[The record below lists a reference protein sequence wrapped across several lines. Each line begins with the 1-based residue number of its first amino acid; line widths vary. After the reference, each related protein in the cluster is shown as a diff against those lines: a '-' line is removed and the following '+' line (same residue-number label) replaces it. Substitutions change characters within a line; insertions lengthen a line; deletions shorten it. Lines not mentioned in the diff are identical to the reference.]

1 MTSFRTIKPNDAQ
14 RALPFQREL
23 YVDLFAGLGGASSGG
38 RKAYRDPD
46 IAINHNPVAI
56 AVYKANHP
64 TTRTFITDVFDV
76 DPLEAT
82 RGQPVAILWASPDCR
97 HFSKAKGA
105 APRSP
110 QVRSLAWVVV
120 RWVHA
125 TRPRLFLLE
134 NVEEFQKWG
143 PLDEHGQPIKAEE
156 GRTFKAFVACL
167 TSGLPADHPDMPEI
181 MAAIGMWVPQSAL
194 VRGLGCN
201 VEWRERRASNAGA
214 PTIRKRLFMIGRT
227 DGRPI
232 VWTTPKRHEKP
243 KSGQAPWRTAAEC
256 IDWSDLGK
264 SMIDRKRPHVDNTCR
279 RVAKGF
285 WRHTVMADK
294 PFFVSMDEGHLA
306 AANLTEFANA
316 SNQRTFSAAEPLRTQ
331 VAQVKGGHFA
341 LSAAKLIQTGYGE
354 RPGQQPRAPGLHKP
368 LGTVVAGGCK
378 HALVTAMVVGAG
390 GPSYSGK
397 PQAVTQPVGTLL
409 PSNHRAVAACH
420 FEQANGGFYDGAGR
434 AADAPLSTITQA
446 GSNQRLASAYLVKF
460 YSTGGQWQD
469 LAEPMHTVPT
479 KDRMALV
486 TVVQIPT
493 ATLPPA
499 LMEKARKC
507 AAFLHKHLPEHF
519 PQLVDLVLLGD
530 YVLVDFTLR
539 MLKPVELK
547 IAQGF
552 DPDYITDWGWFE
564 DKATGELVRKNVN
577 NTDQIKL
584 IGNSVSPYE
593 SEDLIA
599 ANAADLIDLYRSEA
613 A

>member
-1 MTSFRTIKPNDAQ
+1 MTSLRSVKTNGAQ
-14 RALPFQREL
+14 RALPFEREL

-167 TSGLPADHPDMPEI
+167 TTGLPADHPDMPEI
-181 MAAIGMWVPQSAL
+181 MAAIGLWVPESAL

-232 VWTTPKRHEKP
+232 VWTSPKRHEKP
-243 KSGQAPWRTAAEC
+243 KSGQMPWRTAAEC

-294 PFFVSMDEGHLA
+294 PFLVPMSDDQLA

-316 SNQRTFSAAEPLRTQ
+316 SNQRTFSADEPLRTQ

-341 LSAAKLIQTGYGE
+341 MSAAHLTHLTHHGDRAGYPITEATRTITGANRGE
-354 RPGQQPRAPGLHKP
+354 Q
-368 LGTVVAGGCK
+368 
-378 HALVTAMVVGAG
+378 ALVTAMIVGAG
-390 GPSYSGK
+390 GPSFSGK
-397 PQAVTQPVGTLL
+397 PLAVTQPVGTLL

-420 FEQANGGFYDGAGR
+420 FEQANGGFYNGDGR
-434 AADAPLSTITQA
+434 AADSPLSTITQA
-446 GSNQRLASAYLVKF
+446 GSNQRLVSAYLVKYF
-460 YSTGGQWQD
+460 STGD
-469 LAEPMHTVPT
+469 NTRPLTEPTSTITT

-486 TVVQIPT
+486 TVAQVP
-493 ATLPPA
+493 ASTLPPE
-499 LMEKARKC
+499 LMEKAGKC
-507 AAFLHKHLPEHF
+507 AAFLHKHLPEHL
-519 PQLVDLVLLGD
+519 PQPVDLVLLGD

-564 DKATGELVRKNVN
+564 DKVTGELVRKSVN

>member
-1 MTSFRTIKPNDAQ
+1 MTSFRTFKTNDDQ
-14 RALPFQREL
+14 RTLPFQREL
-23 YVDLFAGLGGASSGG
+23 YIDLFAGLGGASSGG

-120 RWVHA
+120 RWVLA

-156 GRTFKAFVACL
+156 GRTFKAFVSCL

-232 VWTTPKRHEKP
+232 VWPTPKRHENP
-243 KSGQAPWRTAAEC
+243 KSDQMPWRQAAEC
-256 IDWSDLGK
+256 IDWSNLGK
-264 SMIDRKRPHVDNTCR
+264 SMIDRKRPHADNTCR

-294 PFFVSMDEGHLA
+294 PFLVPMDDGHLA

-316 SNQRTFSAAEPLRTQ
+316 SNQRTFSAVEPLRTQ
-331 VAQVKGGHFA
+331 VAQIKGGHFA
-341 LSAAKLIQTGYGE
+341 LSATHLTHLPHHGDRAGYPLTEATRTITGANRGE
-354 RPGQQPRAPGLHKP
+354 Q
-368 LGTVVAGGCK
+368 
-378 HALVTAMVVGAG
+378 ALVTAAMVTLRNGSIG
-390 GPSYSGK
+390 GSMD
-397 PQAVTQPVGTLL
+397 QPVNAITTSSG
-409 PSNHRAVAACH
+409 HHAVAACH
-420 FEQANGGFYDGAGR
+420 FEQANGGFYDGDGR

-469 LAEPMHTVPT
+469 LAEPMHTLPT

-486 TVVQIPT
+486 TVVQVRAAI
-493 ATLPPA
+493 LPPD
-499 LMEKARKC
+499 LLEKARKC

-519 PQLVDLVLLGD
+519 PQLVDLVLLSD
-530 YVLVDFTLR
+530 YALVDFTLR

>member
-1 MTSFRTIKPNDAQ
+1 MTSFRTIKPNEAQ

-143 PLDEHGQPIKAEE
+143 PLDEHGQPIKTEE

-181 MAAIGMWVPQSAL
+181 MAAIGLWVPQSAL

-264 SMIDRKRPHVDNTCR
+264 SMIDRERPHVDNTCR

-294 PFFVSMDEGHLA
+294 PFFVPMDDGHLA

-331 VAQVKGGHFA
+331 VAQIKGGHFA
-341 LSAAKLIQTGYGE
+341 ISAAHLTHLTHQGDRAGYPLTEATRTITGANRGE
-354 RPGQQPRAPGLHKP
+354 Q
-368 LGTVVAGGCK
+368 
-378 HALVTAMVVGAG
+378 ALVTAAMVTLRNGSIGSSMDQPINAITT
-390 GPSYSGK
+390 SSG
-397 PQAVTQPVGTLL
+397 
-409 PSNHRAVAACH
+409 HHAVATCH

-434 AADAPLSTITQA
+434 SADAPLSTITQA

-486 TVVQIPT
+486 TVVQVPAAI
-493 ATLPPA
+493 LPPE
-499 LMEKARKC
+499 LLEKARKC

-564 DKATGELVRKNVN
+564 DKATGALVRKPVSTTN
-577 NTDQIKL
+577 QIKL

-599 ANAADLIDLYRSEA
+599 ANAADLIELYRSEA